1 MEVILR
7 EDVPSLGKTG
17 EIVKVKPGYARN
29 FLFPR
34 NLAYEAT
41 EGNKK
46 RIAAEQAAH
55 AAKRAAEK
63 GEAEAMAGRLGAV
76 VVVLK
81 AKAGDEGKLFGSIGA
96 NDIAAALEKMGHAVD
111 KRRIDLEHPIKA
123 VGEYTVP
130 LKLHTEVTAR
140 LRVAVQPA

>member
-7 EDVPSLGKTG
+7 EDVPSLGKAG
-17 EIVKVKPGYARN
+17 QIVKVKPGYARN
-29 FLFPR
+29 FLFPK

-63 GEAEAMAGRLGAV
+63 REAEAVAARIGAATV
-76 VVVLK
+76 VIT
-81 AKAGDEGKLFGSIGA
+81 AKAGDEGKLFGSIGG
-96 NDIAAALEKMGHAVD
+96 NDIAAALAKMGHAVD

-130 LKLHTEVTAR
+130 LKLHAEVTAR
-140 LRVAVQPA
+140 IKVTVQPA

>member
-1 MEVILR
+1 
-7 EDVPSLGKTG
+7 
-17 EIVKVKPGYARN
+17 
-29 FLFPR
+29 
-34 NLAYEAT
+34 
-41 EGNKK
+41 KK

-63 GEAEAMAGRLGAV
+63 VEAEALAAKLGALTV
-76 VVVLK
+76 QLR
-81 AKAGDEGKLFGSIGA
+81 AKAGDEGKLFGSMGA

-130 LKLHTEVTAR
+130 LKLHADVTAR
-140 LRVAVQPA
+140 LRVTVEPA

>member
-7 EDVPSLGKTG
+7 EDVPSLGKAG
-17 EIVKVKPGYARN
+17 QIVKVKPGYARN

-41 EGNKK
+41 DANRK

-63 GEAEAMAGRLGAV
+63 GEAEAMAGRLGALA
-76 VVVLK
+76 VVLT

-140 LRVAVQPA
+140 LRVAVRPA

>member
-17 EIVKVKPGYARN
+17 QIVKVKPGYARN

-55 AAKRAAEK
+55 AAKLAAEK

-76 VVVLK
+76 QVVLK
-81 AKAGDEGKLFGSIGA
+81 AKAGEEGKLFGSIGA

-130 LKLHTEVTAR
+130 LKLHTDVTAR